1 MVQNIKDK
9 YLGLFKTIKL
19 WAGAIQ
25 QVKDVIIANIA
36 YEKQEWFG
44 KKEAD
49 RAMRIKT
56 SYRK

>member
-1 MVQNIKDK
+1 MVQNIKNK
-9 YLGLFKTIKL
+9 YPGLFKTIKL

-25 QVKDVIIANIA
+25 QVKDMIIADIA

-44 KKEAD
+44 KKEVD
-49 RAMRIKT
+49 RVIGIKT